1 MPITSPLY
9 HINSYDIPHFL
20 TATAGN
26 ATSHEFWA
34 AVVPRLLSRSAY
46 ISHPL
51 WKQSAFTVWW
61 PSSLASTKEH
71 PIQNPWF
78 GIWSYL
84 IYSGRGEKCC
94 PWVLNIWK
102 PGFRIAP
109 EGVLRPNGRQQAATL
124 PWHFRDLERA
134 SGMIGMWKQVGIIP
148 REHVFFPTLKGLNSC
163 EPSKLEDI

>member
-1 MPITSPLY
+1 MPWILGSCGAT
-9 HINSYDIPHFL
+9 IAVTIRIHF
-20 TATAGN
+20 TAD
-26 ATSHEFWA
+26 
-34 AVVPRLLSRSAY
+34 
-46 ISHPL
+46 PL

-61 PSSLASTKEH
+61 PSSLASTKEQ
-71 PIQNPWF
+71 PIKNHKNLWF

-84 IYSGRGEKCC
+84 IYSGHGEKCC
-94 PWVLNIWK
+94 PWVQNIWK

-148 REHVFFPTLKGLNSC
+148 REHVFSLLWKVSTHMNPRSWKTFSP
-163 EPSKLEDI
+163 